1 MEIVINHLF
10 RTEPGKVAVAG
21 IFMPD
26 AQTHIRPCPPA
37 DISFN
42 REMIKDRGGPFCLGA
57 VINIA
62 QTKWQPRRPH
72 VEDHIVESEAL
83 SQSGRID
90 QEHFWKLLDEN
101 AQDSLSDIFGNELR
115 ATGFNFNLR
124 VIDENQGLASLGLLR
139 VKSNDAIL
147 TVEGG
152 VKIWLN
158 ESGARACLRVNDVRL
173 HYDDGKIRYDLAEA
187 IADRLNDGERCIL
200 SVGLSRAWSP
210 DGKNRYHLAQVNNI
224 YFQADPL
231 GDTWFSN

>member
-10 RTEPGKVAVAG
+10 RTAPGKVAVAG
-21 IFMPD
+21 MFLPD
-26 AQTHIRPCPPA
+26 AQTHIRPCLPA
-37 DISFN
+37 EISFN
-42 REMIKDRGGPFCLGA
+42 REMINDRGGPFCLGA
-57 VINIA
+57 VIKIEE
-62 QTKWQPRRPH
+62 TTWQPRRPH
-72 VEDHIVESEAL
+72 VEDHIVESKAL

-90 QEHFWKLLDEN
+90 KERFWKLLDEN
-101 AQDSLSDIFGNELR
+101 AQDSLSEIFGSELR

-124 VIDENQGLASLGLLR
+124 VVDENKGLVSLGLLR
-139 VKSNDAIL
+139 VQSNDAIL

-187 IADRLNDGERCIL
+187 IADRLADGEMCIL

-210 DGKNRYHLAQVNNI
+210 DGKHRYHLAQVNNI

-231 GDTWFSN
+231 GDTWFSH